1 MWASVRRYEDNPKLA
16 ERLAARGDEIKA
28 IISEA
33 PGFVS
38 YYLIH
43 DGTDTVS
50 VTVAQTQAGVDRS
63 NEIAANWLRE
73 HAADIHSSTPPD
85 HRRRGARHHIR
96 LRSRR
101 ATRAG
106 PAPN

>member
-1 MWASVRRYEDNPKLA
+1 MWATIRRYEGNPDLADRLA
-16 ERLAARGDEIKA
+16 ERADEIKS

-43 DGTDTVS
+43 DGSDTVS
-50 VTVAQTQAGVDRS
+50 VTVAQDKAGVDRS

-73 HAADIHSSTPPD
+73 HADITSSTP
-85 HRRRGARHHIR
+85 HITEGEV
-96 LRSRR
+96 LVTTS
-101 ATRAG
+101 G
-106 PAPN
+106 